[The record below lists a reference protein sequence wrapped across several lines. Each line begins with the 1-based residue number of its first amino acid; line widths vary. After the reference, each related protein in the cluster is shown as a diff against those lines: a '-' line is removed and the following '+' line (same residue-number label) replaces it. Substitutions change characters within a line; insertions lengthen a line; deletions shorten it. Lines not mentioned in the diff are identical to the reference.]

1 LRDLKAKAEKMDD
14 KNIPDEK
21 IPDKETLK
29 VSPQP
34 KKTYQTPTLKFER
47 VFEVSALACG
57 KVFST
62 EGGCRISRKAS

>member
-1 LRDLKAKAEKMDD
+1 MNEKKSPAEKTPEPV
-14 KNIPDEK
+14 KARKPY
-21 IPDKETLK
+21 
-29 VSPQP
+29 
-34 KKTYQTPTLKFER
+34 KTPSLKFER